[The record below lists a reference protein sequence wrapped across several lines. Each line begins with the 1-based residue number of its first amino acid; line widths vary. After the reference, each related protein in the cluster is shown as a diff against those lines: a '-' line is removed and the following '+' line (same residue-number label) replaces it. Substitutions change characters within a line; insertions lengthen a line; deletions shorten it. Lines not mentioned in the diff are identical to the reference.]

1 MEQKMVELIL
11 EKRKIDKISQRKR
24 LLCYYYFYLQMQ
36 KKNASEMWDDYDKLL
51 AGIEDWVKYYEKF
64 FANPS
69 INDEEECVE
78 MCYLITGKEDVLLQ
92 NEQKNVW
99 RKIKDVIKR
108 EIDCEK
114 KLQDILNQ
122 KAEEHPIISKIIIVI
137 LTGILVGLVEDCIHD
152 AIQMNN
158 GQNESQITNIYIID
172 ENNNYT
178 QMLYNEDRIV
188 IKEINQME
196 E

>member
-1 MEQKMVELIL
+1 MRELIL

-36 KKNASEMWDDYDKLL
+36 KKNASEMWDDYVNLL

-78 MCYLITGKEDVLLQ
+78 MCYLITGKEDVLLH
-92 NEQKNVW
+92 NELKNVW